1 MKNLS
6 LLLIGAIF
14 MTSLFTSCDDDV
26 VTPAPEP
33 EPTSVVDIALSDAD
47 FSILVDAVV
56 KAGLLETLDNADARF
71 TVFAPTNPAFIQLLG
86 DLGYSSLDE
95 VPVDA
100 LTNIL
105 LFHVI
110 NGVVESTDLST
121 GYTKTLNTQG
131 PNGEAPDLRIV
142 VDGGVML
149 NGGSMVTSADKI
161 ADNGVVHVI
170 DKVMIPPTV
179 VDLAISNDAFT
190 NLVAALTAGDNI
202 TDFVGTLVGAGPF
215 TVFAP
220 TDAAFAALL
229 DSNPIWNGLTDIPVE
244 VRDAVLKY
252 HVVNNAN
259 VRSSDLSDEQIVTTF
274 SGGTFT
280 IDLDNGAQIRT
291 SGGQTVNI
299 IITDVQ
305 GTNGIIHVVDTVLLP

>member
-14 MTSLFTSCDDDV
+14 MTSLFTSCDDDTV
-26 VTPAPEP
+26 VPAPEP
-33 EPTSVVDIALSDAD
+33 EPTSVVDIALSDEN
-47 FSILVDAVV
+47 FSMLVDAVS
-56 KAGLLETLDNADARF
+56 KAGLVSALDDPTARY
-71 TVFAPTNPAFIQLLG
+71 TVFAPTNAAFTQLMA
-86 DLGYSSLDE
+86 DLGINSIDE
-95 VPVDA
+95 VPLET

-110 NGVVESTDLST
+110 NGTVESTDLST

-131 PNGEAPDLRIV
+131 PDGTSPDLRIV
-142 VDGGVML
+142 VDGGVTL
-149 NGGSMVTSADKI
+149 NGGSTVTDADYR

-170 DKVMIPPTV
+170 DKVMMPPTI

-190 NLVAALTAGDNI
+190 SLVAALTAGDNT
-202 TDFVGTLVGAGPF
+202 TDFVSTLTGDGPF

-220 TDAAFAALL
+220 VDAAFQSLL
-229 DSNPIWNGLTDIPVE
+229 DSSPDWNALTDIPVE

-252 HVVNNAN
+252 HVVNEAN
-259 VRSSDLSDEQIVTTF
+259 VRAADLTDEQEVTTL
-274 SGGTFT
+274 SGGTFS

-291 SGGQTVNI
+291 TAGQTVNI
-299 IITDVQ
+299 VITDVQ
-305 GTNGIIHVVDTVLLP
+305 GINGIIHVVDTVLLP